1 MNMAIRV
8 QLESFSDTH
17 TFADV
22 WNMYAKGREG
32 GGVRVGGRVGGE
44 RYVHCMYANFVFALV
59 KEGGCGGPGGG
70 GLIIS
75 VCAQCEHH

>member
-1 MNMAIRV
+1 M

-22 WNMYAKGREG
+22 GNMYAKGREG

-44 RYVHCMYANFVFALV
+44 RCMYANFVFALV
-59 KEGGCGGPGGG
+59 KESGCGGPGAEG
-70 GLIIS
+70 
-75 VCAQCEHH
+75 